1 MVGDGFKKNRFIG
14 DNRLADFPNVDG
26 VVALTQKTGCGM
38 TQDEPLTVLRRTLRG
53 YARHANFSAV
63 VVLGLGCEVNQIGG
77 LMKKQKLP
85 GRLRELGIPGI
96 GGTRKTAEAA
106 VPFVPEALAA
116 PHHGKTAPASAAT
129 LPVPP

>member
-63 VVLGLGCEVNQIGG
+63 VVLGLGCEDNQIDGT
-77 LMKKQKLP
+77 KKERKLSRRP
-85 GRLRELGIPGI
+85 REEENQWNRGPPQTSGARAASIPQALAH
-96 GGTRKTAEAA
+96 RNKAKSA
-106 VPFVPEALAA
+106 PEARSD
-116 PHHGKTAPASAAT
+116 PT
-129 LPVPP
+129 